1 MSAERLVTR
10 AITTAKRSPS
20 DAVRALFKGL
30 LAGND
35 LTPLSPAQW
44 DMVSALAERATVAK
58 RSAPPVAA
66 KSLGDDWFECPSC
79 GDVFEGRRATCVC
92 GVALGAGAAALEL
105 AFDDALRMSIRP
117 SSAAELGYMGRLTY
131 LATAFDGL
139 RIENGAR
146 WFELVDDAT
155 RTMQTVN
162 ARAAVPPN
170 LVPIGVHHDGAIV
183 LAHETKLDIYTV
195 DAGGTVTRVPDRIAC
210 AAEIIVRQ
218 IEVVTKI

>member
-30 LAGND
+30 FAGTD
-35 LTPLSPAQW
+35 LSPLSPAQW
-44 DMVSALAERATVAK
+44 EMLSALAERATAVQRAG
-58 RSAPPVAA
+58 PPVAA
-66 KSLGDDWFECPSC
+66 KPLGDDWFECPQC
-79 GDVFEGRRATCVC
+79 GDVFEGPRATCVC
-92 GVALGAGAAALEL
+92 GAALGAGAAVLEI
-105 AFDDALRMSIRP
+105 AFGDAMRMSIRP
-117 SSAAELGYMGRLTY
+117 SRADELGYMGRLTY
-131 LATAFDGL
+131 LATALEGL
-139 RIENGAR
+139 RVEHGAR
-146 WFELVDDAT
+146 WFELVDDVT
-155 RTMQTVN
+155 TMQTAN
-162 ARAAVPPN
+162 TRAALPPN

-183 LAHETKLDIYTV
+183 LAHETKLEVFTV